1 MCNSLTSVTIPN
13 SVTNIGNQAFMSCTN
28 LSSVTIP
35 NGVTS
40 IGQSAFEDC
49 KSLTSVNIPNSVAS
63 ILPIPKQVYGV
74 IFISQEFQQLRL
86 RASKT
91 TAR

>member
-1 MCNSLTSVTIPN
+1 
-13 SVTNIGNQAFMSCTN
+13 MSCTN

-86 RASKT
+86 PVVADPALPIHTIYQLELLPLAEAER
-91 TAR
+91 